1 MTMQWFI
8 PVGGLRGEL
17 RGSEREYLTKLAQL
31 AEKAGKLPVF
41 GEVWSLGRMW
51 AIKQALGGF
60 HIFQYRN
67 LWPQWLS
74 HLWYKQVKGSRTFYC
89 SILDTIFRDD
99 DPYFQWLVEHGLKLA
114 NDPHTGQDPKASPL
128 WWNRSYANF
137 ERDED
142 KVRRLELLPEPRV
155 FSLFMGMRVYLY
167 LHAQRAPTSP
177 PTRHGCSETR
187 AIVPISNR
195 RSGSTPGWRFPSRML
210 PISIGRAG
218 SSSTVA
224 RWTGTKSASTH
235 AWLSRC

>member
-1 MTMQWFI
+1 MEYAPLIRPTGGVELFDPAMTMQWFI

-17 RGSEREYLTKLAQL
+17 RGSEQEYLTQLVRL

-99 DPYFQWLVEHGLKLA
+99 DPYFQWLVE
-114 NDPHTGQDPKASPL
+114 
-128 WWNRSYANF
+128 
-137 ERDED
+137 
-142 KVRRLELLPEPRV
+142 
-155 FSLFMGMRVYLY
+155 
-167 LHAQRAPTSP
+167 QRP
-177 PTRHGCSETR
+177 
-187 AIVPISNR
+187 
-195 RSGSTPGWRFPSRML
+195 
-210 PISIGRAG
+210 
-218 SSSTVA
+218 
-224 RWTGTKSASTH
+224 
-235 AWLSRC
+235 